1 MNVCTYNFDS
11 SVGKYAKSFIGISG
25 AQKLVPFNNA
35 TKKGWCVFH
44 RRWEI
49 VTIGADSNCYFSC
62 GIQVPSSLAL
72 DKKWNNNNFSLFV
85 DKENLVL
92 TIAERHS
99 YIDVHENEIYQINK
113 VNSRIFDM
121 KFGKSYYL
129 RNYRLNSI
137 PAEMLPKVKKILSSF
152 CNGLYGRSLQSADF
166 NIENFLRYPSCPN
179 FTLIG
184 PFVDNIEKFQF
195 RNDINL
201 FNDFCLLMR
210 IRSSKALRKN
220 FQKNPNT
227 LFLHAMAQLINFTD
241 ANAIKLFVNDKTIRE
256 RFLQTKKY
264 HLRFSIFRRA
274 VYVNNT
280 FYQVNALGNYKFNMI
295 DGLRLWVQNALTN
308 QSEIVVVKRLIGFL
322 KNTAMDIVKD
332 AVEVYDKN
340 ARDLPVAFHE
350 RILREGFTRQMHD
363 QLMQYF
369 GVDDFDDGLD
379 GFWGEGGTHKSNV
392 EIKYDK
398 DIERF
403 EEIIKTDYYIEGK
416 YDEAAIAK
424 NRLMMK
430 RAEENRSAAMNGANI
445 VLNESDS
452 ENRDLNTEFSQDE
465 NTENVEVADLE
476 QKLVMPEIDEK
487 FQIGKNIRKRAGK
500 TDACFVLP
508 RSTDELYEIST
519 NMRNCVGY
527 LYRDKVL
534 SGNCVIMVLIVNN
547 KFKGC
552 FEIVQNK
559 KEYYYEIVQASGPG
573 NKTLKSVYE
582 SAIKE
587 WMKMK
592 NIKGDLRFE

>member
-1 MNVCTYNFDS
+1 
-11 SVGKYAKSFIGISG
+11 
-25 AQKLVPFNNA
+25 
-35 TKKGWCVFH
+35 
-44 RRWEI
+44 
-49 VTIGADSNCYFSC
+49 
-62 GIQVPSSLAL
+62 
-72 DKKWNNNNFSLFV
+72 
-85 DKENLVL
+85 
-92 TIAERHS
+92 
-99 YIDVHENEIYQINK
+99 
-113 VNSRIFDM
+113 
-121 KFGKSYYL
+121 
-129 RNYRLNSI
+129 
-137 PAEMLPKVKKILSSF
+137 
-152 CNGLYGRSLQSADF
+152 
-166 NIENFLRYPSCPN
+166 
-179 FTLIG
+179 
-184 PFVDNIEKFQF
+184 
-195 RNDINL
+195 
-201 FNDFCLLMR
+201 
-210 IRSSKALRKN
+210 
-220 FQKNPNT
+220 
-227 LFLHAMAQLINFTD
+227 
-241 ANAIKLFVNDKTIRE
+241 
-256 RFLQTKKY
+256 
-264 HLRFSIFRRA
+264 
-274 VYVNNT
+274 
-280 FYQVNALGNYKFNMI
+280 
-295 DGLRLWVQNALTN
+295 
-308 QSEIVVVKRLIGFL
+308 
-322 KNTAMDIVKD
+322 MDIVKD

-534 SGNCVIMVLIVNN
+534 SGACVIMVLIVNN